1 MYEAG
6 NALRRNVALLCC
18 SFQSFLKIFLIPK
31 AFAVFFFSGAAKPRF
46 FVPSQFVS
54 RSAQPLDPLR
64 ENIVFYTARYLINER
79 EERVYVDWSKLAF
92 FVAKRK
98 TTKRCYFLIYE
109 LYVTVSHRSIYFY
122 SVVKIVNIYKP
133 NIYKA
138 VFLMAVIRN

>member
-1 MYEAG
+1 MYEAD

-64 ENIVFYTARYLINER
+64 GNIVFYTARYLINER
-79 EERVYVDWSKLAF
+79 GKSLCRLGRSWHSLRLRERPPKGVISLFTNFMSQFRIGVYTF
-92 FVAKRK
+92 FVVK
-98 TTKRCYFLIYE
+98 LVSIYE
-109 LYVTVSHRSIYFY
+109 SG
-122 SVVKIVNIYKP
+122 IYKT
-133 NIYKA
+133 I
-138 VFLMAVIRN
+138 FLMAVIRK

>member
-1 MYEAG
+1 MHNMLFKMA
-6 NALRRNVALLCC
+6 
-18 SFQSFLKIFLIPK
+18 FLKHF
-31 AFAVFFFSGAAKPRF
+31 
-46 FVPSQFVS
+46 
-54 RSAQPLDPLR
+54 
-64 ENIVFYTARYLINER
+64 
-79 EERVYVDWSKLAF
+79 EEQG
-92 FVAKRK
+92 K